1 MFKLILSIVTLGIVL
16 TSCTTNPEVETNS
29 ENKTNMDST
38 TENSTS
44 RNLKNL
50 QLNYETV
57 ITSTGLT
64 QSTLLTKEEEK
75 IYSLNKIDVSYS
87 GDNFIYHFF
96 ETVFTDNK
104 IKVIL
109 LGREYESENCI
120 WLCVFDKEHNL
131 LDTKEVYYD
140 NAEGFKSVTSTIKNN
155 TITIITNND
164 FAENENEKTVTE
176 NYSLTADNKLVKL

>member
-1 MFKLILSIVTLGIVL
+1 MFKLILSIAALSIGL
-16 TSCTTNPEVETNS
+16 TSCTSNPTVENNS
-29 ENKTNMDST
+29 ENKTNIDSAA
-38 TENSTS
+38 ENLTS

-50 QLNYETV
+50 RLNYETV
-57 ITSTGLT
+57 ITSTALT

-75 IYSLNKIDVSYS
+75 IYSLNKIDASYP

-96 ETVFTDNK
+96 ETVFADEK

-120 WLCVFDKEHNL
+120 WLCVYDKEHNL
-131 LDTKEVYYD
+131 FDTKEVYYD
-140 NAEGFKSVTSTIKNN
+140 NAEGFKSVSTTIKNS

-164 FAENENEKTVTE
+164 FAEKENEKTVTE
-176 NYSLTADNKLVKL
+176 NYRLSADNKLVKL